1 MTYSGEICDGLRE
14 AGVAGGRN
22 DEIKERIRMNIL
34 FVYSSLT
41 KGGAERVI
49 ASLAN
54 SFAGENEVSIATLD
68 NFDSEYDLQET
79 VKHVKLDIA
88 RKSTSIADK
97 FRNISMQKRILHDI
111 IREIS
116 PDVIVAFDPK
126 IAYLC
131 RRASKGSVPV
141 IGSERSNPYYA
152 RKGILSNYFVRKS
165 GKLDGF
171 IFQTNGAK
179 TYYPTKIQKKSIVI
193 PNGVFSPLTVEPEEY
208 QNRKKVICG
217 VGRLV
222 SVKRFDVLL
231 HAFGKIAE
239 KMPDYEV
246 RLYGIGDCQP
256 ELENICRENGI
267 ADRVHFMGLTD
278 DVSRVLCYS
287 RIYVLSSESEGMPNG
302 LIEAMAC
309 GCACIASDCDFGP
322 AELITPGQDGM
333 LFPVGDVDRL
343 ADCILQ
349 LATDDGLAEKISGQ
363 ALKVNQTLSLEQ
375 IAGRY
380 YRYIQQVCSGQGG
393 NP

>member
-1 MTYSGEICDGLRE
+1 
-14 AGVAGGRN
+14 
-22 DEIKERIRMNIL
+22 MNIL

-131 RRASKGSVPV
+131 RRASKGSIPV

-179 TYYPTKIQKKSIVI
+179 TYYPTKIQKKGIVI